1 MMSDNDNAFPEKT
14 NITES
19 YRRNYVL
26 YLPVVR
32 DGRLKPGAVRVR
44 VEQRE
49 DLDVEGA
56 LNFRGALSGMARIY
70 SALGLKDGDEVTYR
84 VESTSEIRIKPP
96 RPPSLVVA
104 TPPFTAPQTVFG
116 AKNLKHIHFE
126 AFRPENLL
134 SWQPQAEVDVYM
146 AFGILQEYT
155 EFKYCC
161 GINQAVLNQLGAKI
175 EPKPDAV
182 LIDRVTGEYLIAEF
196 ETYASS
202 FQRTHKA
209 EDIDVL
215 VCWEDDESDKTKL
228 PKRVLSLSGKA
239 REAAL
244 EILGLEPEATN

>member
-1 MMSDNDNAFPEKT
+1 MSDTDNVFPEKT

-19 YRRNYVL
+19 YRRNYIL
-26 YLPVVR
+26 YLRVVR
-32 DGRLKPGAVRVR
+32 DGQLKPGTVRVR

-49 DLDVEGA
+49 DLDIEGT

-70 SALGLKDGDEVTYR
+70 SALDLKDGDEITYR
-84 VESTSEIRIKPP
+84 VESPSEIRIKPRSP
-96 RPPSLVVA
+96 LALAVA
-104 TPPFTAPQTVFG
+104 TPPFTSPQTVFG

-134 SWQPQAEVDVYM
+134 SWKPQAEVDVYM

-161 GINQAVLNQLGAKI
+161 GINQAVLNQLGATI
-175 EPKPDAV
+175 APKPDAV

-196 ETYASS
+196 ETNTSS
-202 FQRTHKA
+202 FGRTHKA

-215 VCWEDDESDKTKL
+215 VCWEDDEPDKNKL
-228 PKRVLSLSGKA
+228 PKRVLSLSDKA
-239 REAAL
+239 REAAM
-244 EILGLEPEATN
+244 EILGLEPEART